1 MSSIKKHLKSDIR
14 AKKNTKIGI
23 VVSEYNQEI
32 TSKLLESC
40 QDELVVR
47 GMLLKD
53 IYVVKVPGAFELPY
67 ACQELTESKKYDVVI
82 ALGAVIRGETPHFDF
97 IANATTHGIMDISL
111 KYKMPLVFGVLTT
124 NNLKQA
130 KDRIQGG
137 KKGNKGKEAALTA
150 LKMINLKF

>member
-1 MSSIKKHLKSDIR
+1 MSDIKKHLRSDVKAPKGAR
-14 AKKNTKIGI
+14 IGI
-23 VVSEYNQEI
+23 AVSEYNPEI

-40 QDELVVR
+40 QDELVSR
-47 GMLLKD
+47 GLLLKD
-53 IYVVKVPGAFELPY
+53 IHVVKVPGAFELPY
-67 ACQELTESKKYDVVI
+67 ACQKLAESKKYGAII
-82 ALGAVIRGETPHFDF
+82 ALGAVIQGETPHFDF

>member
-1 MSSIKKHLKSDIR
+1 MSDIKKHLRSDVK
-14 AKKNTKIGI
+14 APKGAKIGI
-23 VVSEYNQEI
+23 AVSKYNPEI

-47 GMLLKD
+47 GISLKN

-67 ACQELTESKKYDVVI
+67 ACQELAESKKYDALI

-97 IANATTHGIMDISL
+97 IANATTHGIMDTSL
-111 KYKMPLVFGVLTT
+111 KYKMPVAFGVLTT

-130 KDRIQGG
+130 KDRVQGG
-137 KKGNKGKEAALTA
+137 KKGDKGKEAALTA
-150 LKMINLKF
+150 LKMINLNF